1 MKIQNNCLISI
12 VIPVYNREHLILQSI
27 ESVLSQS
34 YKNIEVIIVDD
45 ASTDKTEEVVC
56 AINDTRINYFRQN
69 VNKGPSVARNLGVK
83 KAKGE
88 LIAFLDS
95 DDEWYADKLEKQVKI
110 FSELDDDFAAVFCN
124 YETMDI
130 TTKEKLGECVINVDV
145 CDNFRNGNNFK
156 TPSPCTMLIKTE
168 AYKNVNGFDER
179 LKANEDTELAIKLC
193 KRFKLYLQNETLV
206 KVTRN
211 HDSLMGNA
219 ENYAHA
225 REIIIDEH
233 KNYLN
238 KNITFRLAR
247 MTADFYLM
255 TNKASDAKRLLWKAL
270 KSKPLNIKTIIKLI
284 LVFLVPQKMS
294 KRTIALYKTTDTFN
308 GF

>member
-12 VIPVYNREHLILQSI
+12 VIPVYNREHLILRSI
-27 ESVLSQS
+27 ESVLSQT

-45 ASTDKTEEVVC
+45 ASTDKTKEVVC
-56 AINDTRINYFRQN
+56 EINDSRIKYFKQEI
-69 VNKGPSVARNLGVK
+69 NKGPSAARNLGVQ

-124 YETMDI
+124 YETIDFK
-130 TTKEKLGECVINVDV
+130 TKEKLGDCVIKVDV
-145 CDNFRNGNNFK
+145 CENFRSGNNFK
-156 TPSPCTMLIKTE
+156 TPSPCTMLIKAE
-168 AYKNVNGFDER
+168 AYKKVNGFDER

-193 KRFKLYLQNETLV
+193 KRYKLYLQEETLV
-206 KVTRN
+206 TVTRN
-211 HDSLMGNA
+211 HESLMENT

-225 REIIIDEH
+225 RELIIDEH

-270 KSKPLNIKTIIKLI
+270 QIKPLNIKTIIKLI

-294 KRTIALYKTTDTFN
+294 KRTVSLYKTTADFN